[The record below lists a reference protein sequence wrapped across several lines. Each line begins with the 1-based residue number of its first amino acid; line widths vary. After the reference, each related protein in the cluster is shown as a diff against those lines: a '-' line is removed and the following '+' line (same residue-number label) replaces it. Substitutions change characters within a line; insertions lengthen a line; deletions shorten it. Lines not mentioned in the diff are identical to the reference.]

1 MVAVRQGYIWWKS
14 AGVKEAVAMELPP
27 PDTRILAPDF
37 E

>member
-1 MVAVRQGYIWWKS
+1 
-14 AGVKEAVAMELPP
+14 VAMELPP